1 MVWRWHRG
9 LGPWA
14 LHIWPLSCY
23 LSWGLNISE
32 NLCEGP
38 MKVDVS
44 TAGFVSVL
52 DGYLNDN
59 WWLTRTRI
67 LGPLVYSHMIMGIP
81 DPQSTSALLR
91 FLQRLFVVWRGPSLV
106 HHPCFSQAWN
116 REICRVTTCSMRLVR
131 RQPTGQ
137 SGLKSS
143 WTWRPVVFM
152 RFLLSS
158 LLRSM
163 TRFSSGIPCST
174 SGSKKYAL
182 EANDAFVNLTFE
194 SNPPKPTTVP

>member
-23 LSWGLNISE
+23 LSGGLNISE

-67 LGPLVYSHMIMGIP
+67 LGPLVYC
-81 DPQSTSALLR
+81 SASCSGWLWCGEDLA
-91 FLQRLFVVWRGPSLV
+91 

-152 RFLLSS
+152 RFLRSSSVLYNTS

-163 TRFSSGIPCST
+163 TRFSSGNRTKRLWISRLSQILPSQVLYRRNYIWIIRYY
-174 SGSKKYAL
+174 KKL
-182 EANDAFVNLTFE
+182 
-194 SNPPKPTTVP
+194 